1 MKSITVHK
9 AKTTLSKLLADVE
22 NGEDVLILRG
32 DQPAAR
38 LVRAGPPL
46 GKRQFGA
53 LAGQVAVTAA
63 FFEPLPDEELTAWG
77 E

>member
-1 MKSITVHK
+1 MKSVTVHK
-9 AKTTLSKLLADVE
+9 AKTTLSKLIADVE

-38 LVRAGPPL
+38 LVRASEPV

-53 LAGQVAVTAA
+53 LAGQVAVTPA
-63 FFEPLPDEELTAWG
+63 FFDTLPEEELTAWG